1 MKRIHHPFAAAVF
14 LALVASWS
22 AFALDP
28 APAKKPVD
36 DQTAAHGLPAD
47 VVTTHSMSLGG
58 SKMNFTARAGAIH
71 LRDAQSGALQAD
83 VAFVSYERADANSE
97 TRPVAFVFNGGPGA
111 ASAWLGLGA
120 LSPWRL
126 KLADPLSPSALP
138 LVTDNFES
146 WLPFVDLVL
155 IDPPGVGFSKIVGEG
170 DEPRKRFYSMQG
182 DAEAMAVVVREW
194 LSARHRLA
202 SPKYIVGESYGGI
215 RAIKLLHAL
224 RERESIGVSG
234 LVLVSPVLDFAYIDP
249 SRSLLTLA
257 ALLPSYAAVARGAKD
272 DAALA
277 DVEAYAAGD
286 YLRDLLKGVKDAQ
299 VMSRLSDK
307 VSQFTGLDRDL
318 TARLGGRIDVK
329 TFTRE
334 RRRSAKE
341 VLSAYDG
348 DIAGFDPSP
357 FSRDS
362 EWADPVLDALRPVF
376 GSAMSRLTVEKL
388 QWPIGEARYEIIND
402 RVAREWDYGRH
413 GRSSVEVVSDLREA
427 LALDPRLRVLVA
439 HGVADLVTPYFA
451 TKLLLDQ
458 IPAFGEQSRTRLVV
472 LPGGHMP
479 YLQDESRRLL
489 RDAARGEI
497 EGK

>member
-1 MKRIHHPFAAAVF
+1 MKRLARIAAVVLPAIF
-14 LALVASWS
+14 LGWAACALES
-22 AFALDP
+22 
-28 APAKKPVD
+28 APAKKPSD
-36 DQTAAHGLPAD
+36 EQAASHGLPAD
-47 VVTTHSMSLGG
+47 VVTTHAIALGG
-58 SKMNFTARAGAIH
+58 GKISFTARAGAIH

-83 VAFVSYERADANSE
+83 VAFVSYERPDANSE

-126 KLADPLSPSALP
+126 RLTDPPSPSAAP
-138 LVTDNFES
+138 LVTENAES
-146 WLPFVDLVL
+146 WLAFTDLVL
-155 IDPPGVGFSKIVGEG
+155 IDPPGAGYSKIVGEG
-170 DEPRKRFYSMQG
+170 EELRKRFYSMQG
-182 DAEAMAVVVREW
+182 DAEAMAAVVREW
-194 LSARHRLA
+194 LAARRRMA

-215 RAIKLLHAL
+215 RAIKLVHAL
-224 RERESIGVSG
+224 RERESIGVNG
-234 LVLVSPVLDFAYIDP
+234 LILVSPVLDFAYIDP
-249 SRSLLTLA
+249 SRSPLTLA
-257 ALLPSYAAVARGAKD
+257 ALLPSYAAIARGAKD
-272 DAALA
+272 DTALA
-277 DVEAYAAGD
+277 DVESYASGD
-286 YLRDLLKGVKDAQ
+286 YLRDLFKGVNDAQ
-299 VMSRLSDK
+299 AMSRLSEK
-307 VSQFTGLDRDL
+307 IAQITGLDREL
-318 TARLGGRIDVK
+318 TARLGGRVDVK

-334 RRRSAKE
+334 RRRSARE

-376 GSAMSRLTVEKL
+376 GSAMARLTAEKL

-413 GRSSVEVVSDLREA
+413 GRASVEVASDLREA
-427 LALDPRLRVLVA
+427 LALDPRLKTLVV
-439 HGVADLVTPYFA
+439 HGVADLVVPYFA

-458 IPAFGEQSRTRLVV
+458 IPTFGEQSRLRLIV

-479 YLQDESRRLL
+479 YLQDDARRLL
-489 RDAARGEI
+489 RDAARAVV